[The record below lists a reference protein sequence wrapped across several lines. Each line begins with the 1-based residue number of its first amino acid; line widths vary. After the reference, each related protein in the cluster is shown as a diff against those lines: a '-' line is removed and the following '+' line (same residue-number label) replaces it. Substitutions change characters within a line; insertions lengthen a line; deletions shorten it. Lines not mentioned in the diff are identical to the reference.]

1 MRPPA
6 GRRITVRTMVVAGG
20 ALALCACSIDDSV
33 GYVEIKMVPS
43 SIATPLYLDTTR
55 LEPIRNGTAV
65 LRQKVGTA
73 KLQVNG
79 DGPAAAL
86 LCNVTIQKNR
96 ITSVTISVVG
106 RQLRCQCGRASV
118 NDARTCIA

>member
-1 MRPPA
+1 MRSPA
-6 GRRITVRTMVVAGG
+6 GRRVVVRTMLAVGM
-20 ALALCACSIDDSV
+20 ALALSACNVNTSV
-33 GYVEIKMVPS
+33 GYVEIKLVPS
-43 SIATPLYLDTTR
+43 TIATPLYLDTTR
-55 LEPIRNGTAV
+55 LEPIRNGLAV

-79 DGPAAAL
+79 DGPTAAL
-86 LCNVTIQKNR
+86 LCNVMIQKNR

>member
-1 MRPPA
+1 MRSPA
-6 GRRITVRTMVVAGG
+6 GRRVVVRTMLAVGM
-20 ALALCACSIDDSV
+20 ALALSACNVNTSV
-33 GYVEIKMVPS
+33 GYVEIKLVPS
-43 SIATPLYLDTTR
+43 TITTPLYLDTTR
-55 LEPIRNGTAV
+55 LEPIRNGLAV

-86 LCNVTIQKNR
+86 LCNVMIQKNR